1 MQDLSI
7 RQPPTLAIAEGA
19 TTPDPGG
26 PAFVKSS
33 TTGQYMGWDG
43 SAWRTMSFIHIG
55 NSAPSSPVVG
65 QLWLDT
71 N

>member
-1 MQDLSI
+1 MEDLFI
-7 RQPPTLAIAEGA
+7 RKLVTLAIAEGA

-26 PAFVKSS
+26 PAIVKSS
-33 TTGQYMGWDG
+33 TTGFFMNWDG
-43 SAWRTMSFIHIG
+43 SAWRTLIPVHVG
-55 NSAPSSPVVG
+55 TTAPASPVVG